1 MIIFEDGLYSL
12 MKTNISD
19 FNGTD
24 SNGNP
29 EYHMYYLEVF
39 DPVAPPYCVFRRYKR
54 EPEMDLSSSY
64 RQLISSYVL
73 EIYHND
79 SWALLDLQQR
89 IRTILE
95 GLPLSTVGGIF
106 VQALQITD
114 DFHTTPPLLQEVR
127 TRVYQGVLDF
137 EIIHNPD

>member
-1 MIIFEDGLYSL
+1 MSIFEDGLYSL
-12 MKTNISD
+12 MKTNIPD

-24 SNGNP
+24 SNGNSQ
-29 EYHMYYLEVF
+29 YNMFYLEVF
-39 DPVAPPYCVFRRYKR
+39 DPVPPPYCVFRRYKR
-54 EPEMDLSSSY
+54 EPEMDLSSGY
-64 RQLISSYVL
+64 RQLTSSYVI

-79 SWALLDLQQR
+79 SWALLDLQER
-89 IRTILE
+89 IRSLLE
-95 GLPLSTVGGIF
+95 SLPLTTVGGIF
-106 VQALQITD
+106 VQSLLVQD